1 MDNKTLQHNFRQQLT
16 NVHALTVLTVSLFE
30 IIGYIVLILSDVESF
45 SLQNTYLWCNVVLP
59 IFINIITHFVA
70 RGIVSNPSV
79 NSLKKNRT
87 IITAALI
94 TSLVVAVIH
103 KEYIVTSCA
112 FIFPMMLS
120 AMFNDRK
127 LLNTSFKFSVLI
139 LSCVGVAFWLDKD
152 MTLLSAL
159 NLFVLFG
166 FAWISYL
173 CGIISINFSKQNY
186 TTIETQAEQNSKLMD
201 TVLKDQMT
209 GLYDHNAFI
218 SQLDEM
224 IVDYSPNEP
233 ICLVMV
239 DVDDFKKVND
249 TFGHDCGDMVL
260 IHLAEILS
268 NYCGE
273 GGTAYRYGGEEFA
286 IIFKGK
292 SEVTVCDIM
301 QNILSKFSGYA
312 FPFTDTP
319 ITFSA
324 GIASFETNTTRDVFF
339 EQADKTLYFA
349 KHEGKNRI
357 LTAKQSINL

>member
-1 MDNKTLQHNFRQQLT
+1 MDNKTLQDNFRHQLT
-16 NVHALTVLTVSLFE
+16 KVHALTILTVSLFE
-30 IIGYIVLILSDVESF
+30 IIGYIVLIISNVESF
-45 SLQNTYLWCNVVLP
+45 SLQNVYLWRNVILP
-59 IFINIITHFVA
+59 IFVNIITHFVA
-70 RGIVSNPSV
+70 RGIVSNPSI
-79 NSLKKNRT
+79 SSKKKNRT

-112 FIFPMMLS
+112 FVFPMMLS

-127 LLNTSFKFSVLI
+127 LLNTSFVASVLI
-139 LSCVGVAFWLDKD
+139 LFCVGAAFWLDKD
-152 MTLLSAL
+152 ITLLSAL

-186 TTIETQAEQNSKLMD
+186 TTIETQAEQNHKLMD
-201 TVLKDQMT
+201 NVLKDQMT

-218 SQLDEM
+218 NQLDEM
-224 IVDYSPNEP
+224 IVNYSPTEP

-239 DVDDFKKVND
+239 DVDNFKTVND

-268 NYCGE
+268 KHCGE
-273 GGTAYRYGGEEFA
+273 GSTAYRYGGEEFA

-292 SEVTVCDIM
+292 SETAICDIM
-301 QNILSKFSGYA
+301 QNVLLKFSSHA
-312 FPFTDTP
+312 FPFTNAS

-324 GIASFETNTTRDVFF
+324 GIASFETNTTKDVFF
-339 EQADKTLYFA
+339 ELADKTLYLA
-349 KHEGKNRI
+349 KHAGKNRI
-357 LTAKQSINL
+357 LTAKQPINS